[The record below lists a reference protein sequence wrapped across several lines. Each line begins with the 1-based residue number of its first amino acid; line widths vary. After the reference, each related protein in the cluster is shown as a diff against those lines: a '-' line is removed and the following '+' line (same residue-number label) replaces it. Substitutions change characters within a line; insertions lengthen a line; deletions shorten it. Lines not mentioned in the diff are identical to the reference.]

1 MSKTPVAEGEREAV
15 KRNLNFHDAFKT
27 QKHAQVPKGPGVLA
41 TMGSRAVGNEKSKQ
55 AKVS

>member
-1 MSKTPVAEGEREAV
+1 M

-41 TMGSRAVGNEKSKQ
+41 TMGSPAVADEKNKG
-55 AKVS
+55 AKG